1 MGSPAPAT
9 PPDYVGAAQAQGAAN
24 LQAAQAT
31 GQMNNPNVNNPYGSQ
46 SVSWNGNTPTINQTL
61 SPDQQQIYDKGLV
74 GKNTL
79 LDTGNALAKNVQGT
93 LSQPL
98 DFSGLPAAPTSANQM
113 RSDVVDAMMSRV
125 NTDTAGQR
133 DNTNSTLIAQG
144 IRPGT
149 AAYGTAMN
157 QIDRQYNDARQQAI
171 NAGTSASAQDYS
183 QTMGI
188 HQQAISD
195 LLAQRDTPL
204 NEINALQSGT
214 QVSSP
219 FAGNLGFQGGASVQA
234 APVAQAV
241 TNQGQAQQNIY
252 NQGVA
257 SQNGNISA
265 GAGMIGSLGAAYLGA
280 PTK

>member
-1 MGSPAPAT
+1 MGSSSAPAA
-9 PPDYVGAAQAQGAAN
+9 PDYVGAAQAQGAAN

-31 GQMNNPNVNNPYGSQ
+31 GHMNNPNVVNPYGSQ
-46 SVSWNGNTPTINQTL
+46 TTTWNGNDPTITQTL
-61 SPDQQQIYDKGLV
+61 SPDQQVIQD
-74 GKNTL
+74 NTTSAKQTL
-79 LDTGNALAKNVQGT
+79 SGAANNMAGNISSS

-204 NEINALQSGT
+204 NELSALQSGS
-214 QVSSP
+214 QVSNP
-219 FAGNLGFQGGASVQA
+219 FASNLGYQAGASVQA

-241 TNQGQAQQNIY
+241 TNQGQAAQNAY

-265 GAGMIGSLGAAYLGA
+265 GAGMVGSLGAAYLGA
-280 PTK
+280 PSK